1 MVDDF
6 STERLVF
13 VLTVI
18 FVEDQIF
25 TMSDTAT
32 PEEVRTKHTL
42 VTIDEIFVAI
52 PGFITEEEI

>member
-25 TMSDTAT
+25 TMSYAAT